1 MGLQFDIII
10 PPIIA
15 GIIILILFRL
25 NSFMMHTSVDQR
37 LGIQMQNFAEVS
49 ADLIE
54 SRVKEAAS
62 GVQSETCQLASCR
75 FTDVENN
82 TVRIY
87 QNGSDLI
94 IEDSTGSQSHAARLD
109 TIKFLFDG
117 TFLKFE
123 LTTQSRASE
132 EVGADDGQR
141 VKGFSTRRVFLRN
154 IKYN

>member
-1 MGLQFDIII
+1 MGLQFDIVI

-37 LGIQMQNFAEVS
+37 LGMQMQNFAEVI

-54 SRVKEAAS
+54 VRVREAAS
-62 GVQSETCQLASCR
+62 IQSETCKLASCR

-94 IEDSTGSQSHAARLD
+94 IEDATGSQSHAARLD